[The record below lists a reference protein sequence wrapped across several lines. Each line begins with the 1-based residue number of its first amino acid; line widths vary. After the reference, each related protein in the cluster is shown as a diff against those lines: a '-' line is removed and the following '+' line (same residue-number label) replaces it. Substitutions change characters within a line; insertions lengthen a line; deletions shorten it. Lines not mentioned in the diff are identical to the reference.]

1 MATDRPRWLAD
12 LSAQFKRHRQG
23 RSGWYV
29 EQNREHLRVVSAEL
43 PARPDELPTAAPK
56 RRAVTLNTPP
66 GPATAATALAE
77 ACGLFDAVKAG
88 SWRWPNPEA
97 VPGPDDE
104 RRLTP
109 AALERL
115 VEQLQRAIEGERV
128 SQRTWQRMYLPAL
141 KKLIKTAE
149 QRNWPTDRE
158 LLEATLRQWEPN
170 TRSRQMAHDR
180 IRRLWREAGWK
191 WPEQTSELRGNGRAA
206 RPAGGVRGFTDAELR
221 ELRARIERSHR
232 LTPADL
238 VAWDALMVFGLRPAE
253 LQGLEISSQQGVPIA
268 KVTREKR
275 STNGASG
282 ARTVPA
288 VPPEEWPIDCFA
300 LVDRWKKYGLPPA
313 LVAYWSPGEKLAQQL
328 ARLRVQKPVAIELD
342 GELTPYACRHA
353 FALRLAQQIGLH
365 VREAADLMGH
375 SPAVH
380 LSTYGRRLDSP
391 KLLARVQ
398 GKVIEL
404 QGRSIRIGD
413 LN

>member
-97 VPGPDDE
+97 VPAPDDE
-104 RRLTP
+104 NRLTP
-109 AALERL
+109 AVLKRL
-115 VEQLQRAIEGERV
+115 VEQLQREIEGERV
-128 SQRTWQRMYLPAL
+128 SPRTWERMYLPAL

-170 TRSRQMAHDR
+170 RRSRQMAHDR

-191 WPEQTSELRGNGRAA
+191 WPEQVSELRGNGRAA
-206 RPAGGVRGFTDAELR
+206 KSRGGVRGFTDAELG

-238 VAWDALMVFGLRPAE
+238 VAWDCLIAFGLRPVE
-253 LQGLEISSQQGVPIA
+253 LQGLEISQQEGVPIA
-268 KVTREKR
+268 KVSREKR
-275 STNGASG
+275 SSKGSSG
-282 ARTVPA
+282 VRTVPA
-288 VPPEEWPIDCFA
+288 IAPDGWPADFHF
-300 LVDRWKKYGLPPA
+300 LVKRWKTYGLPPA
-313 LVAYWSPGEKLAQQL
+313 LVAYWSPGEKMARQL
-328 ARLRVQKPVAIELD
+328 ARLQIQQPVSIPLD
-342 GELTPYACRHA
+342 AELTPYGCRHA

-365 VREAADLMGH
+365 VREAAELMGH

-380 LSTYGRRLDSP
+380 LSTYGRRLESP
-391 KLLARVQ
+391 KLVNS
-398 GKVIEL
+398 VIEKL
-404 QGRSIRIGD
+404 KTNSRE
-413 LN
+413 

>member
-1 MATDRPRWLAD
+1 MDRL
-12 LSAQFKRHRQG
+12 
-23 RSGWYV
+23 
-29 EQNREHLRVVSAEL
+29 EQSVV
-43 PARPDELPTAAPK
+43 
-56 RRAVTLNTPP
+56 
-66 GPATAATALAE
+66 
-77 ACGLFDAVKAG
+77 
-88 SWRWPNPEA
+88 
-97 VPGPDDE
+97 
-104 RRLTP
+104 
-109 AALERL
+109 
-115 VEQLQRAIEGERV
+115 GEKV
-128 SQRTWQRMYLPAL
+128 SERTWQRMYKPAL
-141 KKLIKTAE
+141 DKLINTAK

-180 IRRLWREAGWK
+180 IRRLWREGGWK
-191 WPEQTSELRGNGRAA
+191 WPKQVSELRGNGRAA
-206 RPAGGVRGFTDAELR
+206 KSPGGVRGFTDAELG

-238 VAWDALMVFGLRPAE
+238 VACDALMVFGLRPAE
-253 LQGLEISSQQGVPIA
+253 LQGLEVSSQQGVPIA

-275 STNGASG
+275 STKGASG
-282 ARTVPA
+282 ARDVPA
-288 VPPEEWPIDCFA
+288 VPPEEWPIDCYA

-398 GKVIEL
+398 G
-404 QGRSIRIGD
+404 
-413 LN
+413 